1 MASRAWRGVALLLS
15 CLLVYS
21 RLGTPPTAVAHTA
34 APPAAKHRPPPLDLP
49 PTALSTSTPP
59 PLASA
64 APARH
69 ATADVP
75 KRRAT
80 EREAHSGA
88 PSDRAT
94 PPEAVHHELAADTI
108 VHVALAADSH
118 HFQALP
124 GAILSAANR
133 TSAPLAFHVI
143 VPAEQLAAATSALE
157 CFGVATTPTP
167 GDSAAATSAPGCP
180 SVAVL
185 PFDSALD
192 APVRVVAKPDVTGN
206 LASPLNFARSEL
218 PRLLPARTLTLTLTL
233 ARFELP
239 RLLPARTLTLTLS
252 LSLSLTLTLT
262 RFELPRLL
270 PSLRRLLYLDP
281 DVVVQADLLELW
293 QRPLGEGDAVGAAPR
308 TLTLTLALTLALALT
323 LTLTLT
329 RWARSP
335 APSRISSTSGT
346 RPSAPRSTASAAA
359 RRCGPSSPPST
370 RASC

>member
-206 LASPLNFARSEL
+206 LASPLNFARFEL

-233 ARFELP
+233 A
-239 RLLPARTLTLTLS
+239 
-252 LSLSLTLTLT
+252 

>member
-218 PRLLPARTLTLTLTL
+218 PGYC
-233 ARFELP
+233 P
-239 RLLPARTLTLTLS
+239 REP
-252 LSLSLTLTLT
+252 
-262 RFELPRLL
+262 
-270 PSLRRLLYLDP
+270 
-281 DVVVQADLLELW
+281 
-293 QRPLGEGDAVGAAPR
+293 
-308 TLTLTLALTLALALT
+308 
-323 LTLTLT
+323 
-329 RWARSP
+329 
-335 APSRISSTSGT
+335 
-346 RPSAPRSTASAAA
+346 
-359 RRCGPSSPPST
+359 
-370 RASC
+370 

>member
-206 LASPLNFARSEL
+206 LASPLNFARFEL

-233 ARFELP
+233 A
-239 RLLPARTLTLTLS
+239 
-252 LSLSLTLTLT
+252 

-308 TLTLTLALTLALALT
+308 TLTLTLALTLALALA